1 MNSDRKLRTRLL
13 TAVPIAALA
22 LSLAAC
28 GGSAAERPSTSE
40 LSEGITTILEDTG
53 GYTIGDGEDAQI
65 TTAQVDCISDELIAS
80 DIPDQDLANLAEGKD
95 EQTSQETFELVQT
108 TMTAAVQT
116 CVVPAE

>member
-22 LSLAAC
+22 FSLAAC

-40 LSEGITTILEDTG
+40 LSEGVTMILEDG
-53 GYTIGDGEDAQI
+53 GITVGDGEDDQL
-65 TTAQVDCISDELIAS
+65 TADQVDCISDELIAS

-95 EQTSQETFELVQT
+95 EQSSQETYDLVST
-108 TMTAAVQT
+108 TMTEAVQT
-116 CVVPAE
+116 CAAPAE